1 MIYNGHLVFL
11 GFLGLHH
18 SDGIDLGLHG
28 HQIGVGV
35 VAVVDEGHLYL
46 NDLSLF
52 GAHENVL
59 LFGGPAETRDVAACL
74 EETKGSDVFE
84 VGLVHLQEEHVPGYR
99 HHANHVQRRRELY
112 VGHLIFMHLKTLYQS
127 NSVRIHLH
135 KSYDSVRESHSAD

>member
-11 GFLGLHH
+11 GLLGLHH

-35 VAVVDEGHLYL
+35 IAVVDEGDVDL

-59 LFGGPAETRDVAACL
+59 LLGGPAETRDVAACL
-74 EETKGSDVFE
+74 EEAKGRDVFE
-84 VGLVHLQEEHVPGYR
+84 VGLVHLQEEHVPRCR
-99 HHANHVQRRRELY
+99 HHANHVQQRRELY
-112 VGHLIFMHLKTLYQS
+112 VAHLLLMHLKTLYQS

-135 KSYDSVRESHSAD
+135 KSDYSVRESHSAD